1 MNSTKW
7 TTRVIY
13 VDMKT
18 GEVLDK
24 DVAIR
29 DYYAINWERKYV
41 GNNVI
46 EITKF
51 CTKISQLKLF

>member
-7 TTRVIY
+7 TTRVVY

-24 DVAIR
+24 DIAIR

-51 CTKISQLKLF
+51 CAKISQLKLF